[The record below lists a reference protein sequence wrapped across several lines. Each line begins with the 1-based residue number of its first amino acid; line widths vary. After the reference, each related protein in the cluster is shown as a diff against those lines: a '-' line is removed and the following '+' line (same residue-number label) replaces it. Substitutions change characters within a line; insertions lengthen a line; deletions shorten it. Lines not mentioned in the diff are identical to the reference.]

1 MHSYH
6 AHLSCSQ
13 VETGQTAWESP
24 RLPAIKL
31 GGITT
36 SHQEECPGYHGYG
49 RAQLWAKASPGSPHR
64 SPQYSQRSQASPRG
78 MVVHWI
84 SQRAE
89 VLCPGAYLSTEAQV
103 GPTWPQVSKGG
114 PKLRKDWPQRGG
126 LAEGSR
132 CSWAG
137 LTLICLAVW
146 RAAGAWWLGVPWQPR
161 PGLRQLPQGLPSKQ
175 EERVPSRPL
184 GI

>member
-1 MHSYH
+1 MPWLPWLRQSP
-6 AHLSCSQ
+6 AL
-13 VETGQTAWESP
+13 GQGLPGQPPQISPVLTAQPSESP
-24 RLPAIKL
+24 GHGGALDLPESRGAV
-31 GGITT
+31 
-36 SHQEECPGYHGYG
+36 
-49 RAQLWAKASPGSPHR
+49 
-64 SPQYSQRSQASPRG
+64 PRG
-78 MVVHWI
+78 VSIHRGP
-84 SQRAE
+84 S
-89 VLCPGAYLSTEAQV
+89 GAYMASGQQRWSKVEEGLATE
-103 GPTWPQVSKGG
+103 
-114 PKLRKDWPQRGG
+114 GG

-146 RAAGAWWLGVPWQPR
+146 RAAGVWWLGVPWQPR

>member
-64 SPQYSQRSQASPRG
+64 SPQYSQHSQASPRG

-114 PKLRKDWPQRGG
+114 PKLRKDWPQRV
-126 LAEGSR
+126 AWQR
-132 CSWAG
+132 
-137 LTLICLAVW
+137 V
-146 RAAGAWWLGVPWQPR
+146 AGAPGQGSPLSAWQYGGQLGRGGWESHGSQD
-161 PGLRQLPQGLPSKQ
+161 LA
-175 EERVPSRPL
+175 
-184 GI
+184 